1 MKSEPRGKSTA
12 RDLAYI
18 LYVNDGLDFQIQINY
33 LIDFSWQIFD
43 ENLYVLAT
51 GDIFPSSM
59 LKDVVG
65 DTAKINIT
73 RYYKTPVSS
82 IPEAEIPP
90 SELIP
95 GIIEK
100 VNELAKGY
108 GIEVTNARFNDF
120 SVSEADKM
128 RIHRMEK
135 EMEKARLY
143 SAIAKGASPVI
154 AVSAVQSEN
163 PSPNP
168 QEKFF
173 WLCKCGAQ
181 NKTNFCSECGSPKDF
196 DYWICSCGTKNH
208 GKFYMEWGRKL
219 EKY

>member
-18 LYVNDGLDFQIQINY
+18 LYVNEDLDFQIQINY

-43 ENLYVLAT
+43 ENLYVIAT

-135 EMEKARLY
+135 EMEKAMLY
-143 SAIAKGASPVI
+143 SAIAKAASPVI
-154 AVSAVQSEN
+154 TASDVQVN
-163 PSPNP
+163 PSPKP
-168 QEKFF
+168 QEKVS

-181 NKTNFCSECGSPKDF
+181 NKTNFCSECGAKKDF
-196 DYWICSCGTKNH
+196 DYWVCSCGTKNH
-208 GKFYMEWGRKL
+208 GKFCMECGRKL
-219 EKY
+219 EEY

>member
-18 LYVNDGLDFQIQINY
+18 LYVNEDLDFQIQINY

-43 ENLYVLAT
+43 ENLYVIAT

-82 IPEAEIPP
+82 IPEAEVPP

-143 SAIAKGASPVI
+143 SAVAKGANPVV
-154 AVSAVQSEN
+154 AASVVQVN
-163 PSPNP
+163 PSPKP
-168 QEKFF
+168 QEKVF

-208 GKFYMEWGRKL
+208 GKFCMECGRKL

>member
-18 LYVNDGLDFQIQINY
+18 LYVNEDLDFQIQINY

-43 ENLYVLAT
+43 ENLYVIAT

-82 IPEAEIPP
+82 MPEAEIPP

-143 SAIAKGASPVI
+143 SAVAKGANPVV
-154 AVSAVQSEN
+154 AASVVQVN
-163 PSPNP
+163 PSPKP
-168 QEKFF
+168 QEKVF

-208 GKFYMEWGRKL
+208 GKFCMECGRKL

>member
-18 LYVNDGLDFQIQINY
+18 LYVNEDLDFQIQINY

-43 ENLYVLAT
+43 ENLYVIAT

-143 SAIAKGASPVI
+143 SAVAKGANPVV
-154 AVSAVQSEN
+154 AASVVQVN
-163 PSPNP
+163 PSPKP
-168 QEKFF
+168 QEKVF

-208 GKFYMEWGRKL
+208 GKFCMECGRKL

>member
-1 MKSEPRGKSTA
+1 MNSEPRGKSTT

-18 LYVNDGLDFQIQINY
+18 LYVNNGLDFQVQINY
-33 LIDFSWQIFD
+33 LIDFSWKIFD
-43 ENLYVLAT
+43 ENLYVIAT

-95 GIIEK
+95 GIIEE

-143 SAIAKGASPVI
+143 SAVAKGANPVV
-154 AVSAVQSEN
+154 AASVVQIN
-163 PSPNP
+163 PSPKP
-168 QEKFF
+168 QEKVF

-208 GKFYMEWGRKL
+208 GKFCMECGRKL
-219 EKY
+219 EEY

>member
-18 LYVNDGLDFQIQINY
+18 HYVNDGLDLEIQMNY

-43 ENLYVLAT
+43 ENLYVMAT

-59 LKDVVG
+59 LKDAVG
-65 DTAKINIT
+65 DTAKINIV
-73 RYYKTPVSS
+73 RYYKTTVSS

-95 GIIEK
+95 DIIEK

-154 AVSAVQSEN
+154 AASAVQSEN
-163 PSPNP
+163 PSPQT
-168 QEKFF
+168 QEKVS

-181 NKTNFCSECGSPKDF
+181 NKTNFCSECGAPKSF
-196 DYWICSCGTKNH
+196 EKWVCSCGTKNS
-208 GKFYMEWGRKL
+208 GKFCMECGKKL
-219 EKY
+219 AEY

>member
-18 LYVNDGLDFQIQINY
+18 LYVNEDLDFQIQINY

-43 ENLYVLAT
+43 ENLYVIAT

-143 SAIAKGASPVI
+143 SAVAKGANPVV
-154 AVSAVQSEN
+154 AASVVQVN
-163 PSPNP
+163 PSPKP
-168 QEKFF
+168 QEKVF

-208 GKFYMEWGRKL
+208 GKFCMECGRKL
-219 EKY
+219 DKY

>member
-18 LYVNDGLDFQIQINY
+18 LYVNEDLDFQIQINY

-43 ENLYVLAT
+43 ENLYVIAT

-59 LKDVVG
+59 LKDAVG

-95 GIIEK
+95 GIIEE

-143 SAIAKGASPVI
+143 SAVAKGANSVV
-154 AVSAVQSEN
+154 AASVVQIN
-163 PSPNP
+163 PSPKP
-168 QEKFF
+168 QEKVF

-208 GKFYMEWGRKL
+208 GKFCMECGRKL

>member
-18 LYVNDGLDFQIQINY
+18 LYVNEDLDFQIQINY

-143 SAIAKGASPVI
+143 SAVAKGANPVV
-154 AVSAVQSEN
+154 AASVVQIN
-163 PSPNP
+163 PSPKP
-168 QEKFF
+168 QEKVF

-208 GKFYMEWGRKL
+208 GKFCMECGRKL
-219 EKY
+219 EEY

>member
-18 LYVNDGLDFQIQINY
+18 LYVNEDLDFQIQINY

-43 ENLYVLAT
+43 ENLYVIAT

-95 GIIEK
+95 GIIEE

-143 SAIAKGASPVI
+143 SAVAKGANSVV
-154 AVSAVQSEN
+154 AASVVQIN
-163 PSPNP
+163 PSPKP
-168 QEKFF
+168 QEKVF

-208 GKFYMEWGRKL
+208 GKFCMECGKKL
-219 EKY
+219 VEY

>member
-1 MKSEPRGKSTA
+1 MKSEPRGKSAA

-18 LYVNDGLDFQIQINY
+18 SYVNDGLDFQIHINY

-43 ENLYVLAT
+43 ENLYVIAT

-59 LKDVVG
+59 LKDAVG

-95 GIIEK
+95 GIIEE

-143 SAIAKGASPVI
+143 SAVAKGANPVV
-154 AVSAVQSEN
+154 AASVVQIN
-163 PSPNP
+163 PSPKP
-168 QEKFF
+168 QEKVF

-208 GKFYMEWGRKL
+208 GKFCMECGRKL
-219 EKY
+219 EEY

>member
-18 LYVNDGLDFQIQINY
+18 LYVNEDLDFQIQINY

-43 ENLYVLAT
+43 ENLYVIAT

-135 EMEKARLY
+135 EMEKAMLY
-143 SAIAKGASPVI
+143 SAIAKAASPVI
-154 AVSAVQSEN
+154 TASDVQVN
-163 PSPNP
+163 PSPKP
-168 QEKFF
+168 QEKVF

-208 GKFYMEWGRKL
+208 GKFCMECGRKL
-219 EKY
+219 EEY

>member
-18 LYVNDGLDFQIQINY
+18 LYVNEDLDFQIQINY

-43 ENLYVLAT
+43 ENLYVIAT

-135 EMEKARLY
+135 EMERARLY
-143 SAIAKGASPVI
+143 SAVAKGANSVV
-154 AVSAVQSEN
+154 AASVVQIN
-163 PSPNP
+163 PSPKP
-168 QEKFF
+168 QEKVF

-196 DYWICSCGTKNH
+196 DYWICSCGTKNR
-208 GKFYMEWGRKL
+208 GKFCMECGRKL
-219 EKY
+219 EEY

>member
-18 LYVNDGLDFQIQINY
+18 LYVNNGLDFQIQINY

-43 ENLYVLAT
+43 ENLYVIAT

-95 GIIEK
+95 GIIEE

-143 SAIAKGASPVI
+143 SAVAKGANSVV
-154 AVSAVQSEN
+154 AASVVQIN
-163 PSPNP
+163 PSPKP
-168 QEKFF
+168 QEKVF

-196 DYWICSCGTKNH
+196 DYWICSCGTKNR
-208 GKFYMEWGRKL
+208 GKFCMECGRKL

>member
-18 LYVNDGLDFQIQINY
+18 LYVNEDLDFQIQINY

-43 ENLYVLAT
+43 ENLYVIAT

-143 SAIAKGASPVI
+143 SAVAKGANSVV
-154 AVSAVQSEN
+154 AASVVQIN
-163 PSPNP
+163 PSPKP
-168 QEKFF
+168 QEKVF

-208 GKFYMEWGRKL
+208 GKFCMECGRKL
-219 EKY
+219 EEY

>member
-18 LYVNDGLDFQIQINY
+18 LYVNEDLDFQIQINY

-43 ENLYVLAT
+43 ENLYVIAT

-143 SAIAKGASPVI
+143 SAVAKGANPVV
-154 AVSAVQSEN
+154 AASVVQVN
-163 PSPNP
+163 PSPKP
-168 QEKFF
+168 QEKVF

-208 GKFYMEWGRKL
+208 GKF
-219 EKY
+219 

>member
-1 MKSEPRGKSTA
+1 MKSEPRGKSMA

-18 LYVNDGLDFQIQINY
+18 PYVKDGLDFELQMNY

-43 ENLYVLAT
+43 ENLYVIAT

-59 LKDVVG
+59 LKDAVG

-154 AVSAVQSEN
+154 AASAVQAEN
-163 PSPNP
+163 PVPKP
-168 QEKFF
+168 QEKVL

-208 GKFYMEWGRKL
+208 GKFCMECGRKL

>member
-18 LYVNDGLDFQIQINY
+18 LYVNEDLDFQIQINY

-43 ENLYVLAT
+43 ENLYVIAT

-143 SAIAKGASPVI
+143 SAVAKGANPVV
-154 AVSAVQSEN
+154 AASVVQVN
-163 PSPNP
+163 PSPKP
-168 QEKFF
+168 QEKVF

-196 DYWICSCGTKNH
+196 DYWICSCGTKNR
-208 GKFYMEWGRKL
+208 GKFCMECGRKL
-219 EKY
+219 EEY

>member
-18 LYVNDGLDFQIQINY
+18 LYVNEDLDFQIQINY

-43 ENLYVLAT
+43 ENLYVIAT

-95 GIIEK
+95 GIIEE

-143 SAIAKGASPVI
+143 SAVAKGANSVV
-154 AVSAVQSEN
+154 AASVVQIN
-163 PSPNP
+163 PSPKP
-168 QEKFF
+168 QEKVF

-208 GKFYMEWGRKL
+208 GKFCMECGRKL

>member
-1 MKSEPRGKSTA
+1 MKSELRGKSTA

-18 LYVNDGLDFQIQINY
+18 LYVNNGLDFQIQINY

-43 ENLYVLAT
+43 ENLYVIAT

-135 EMEKARLY
+135 EMEKAMLY
-143 SAIAKGASPVI
+143 SAIAKGANPVI
-154 AVSAVQSEN
+154 AASVVQTD
-163 PSPNP
+163 PSPKP
-168 QEKFF
+168 EEKVS

-196 DYWICSCGTKNH
+196 DYWVCSCGTKNH
-208 GKFYMEWGRKL
+208 GKFCMECGRKL

>member
-1 MKSEPRGKSTA
+1 MKSEPRGKSTT

-18 LYVNDGLDFQIQINY
+18 LYVNNGLDFQIQINY

-43 ENLYVLAT
+43 ENLYVIAT

-59 LKDVVG
+59 LKDAVG

-73 RYYKTPVSS
+73 RYHKTPVSS

-143 SAIAKGASPVI
+143 SAVAKGANPVV
-154 AVSAVQSEN
+154 AASVVQVN
-163 PSPNP
+163 PSPKP
-168 QEKFF
+168 QEKSF
-173 WLCKCGAQ
+173 LA
-181 NKTNFCSECGSPKDF
+181 
-196 DYWICSCGTKNH
+196 
-208 GKFYMEWGRKL
+208 L
-219 EKY
+219 

>member
-1 MKSEPRGKSTA
+1 MNSEPRGKSTA

-18 LYVNDGLDFQIQINY
+18 LYVNNGLDFQIQINY

-43 ENLYVLAT
+43 ENLYVIAT

-143 SAIAKGASPVI
+143 SAVAKGANSVV
-154 AVSAVQSEN
+154 AASVVQIN
-163 PSPNP
+163 PSPKP
-168 QEKFF
+168 QEKVF

-208 GKFYMEWGRKL
+208 GKFCMECG
-219 EKY
+219 

>member
-18 LYVNDGLDFQIQINY
+18 LYVNEDLDFQIQINY

-43 ENLYVLAT
+43 ENLYVIAT
-51 GDIFPSSM
+51 GDIFPISM
-59 LKDVVG
+59 LKDAVG

-100 VNELAKGY
+100 VNELKSGMM
-108 GIEVTNARFNDF
+108 IK
-120 SVSEADKM
+120 S
-128 RIHRMEK
+128 
-135 EMEKARLY
+135 
-143 SAIAKGASPVI
+143 
-154 AVSAVQSEN
+154 
-163 PSPNP
+163 
-168 QEKFF
+168 
-173 WLCKCGAQ
+173 
-181 NKTNFCSECGSPKDF
+181 
-196 DYWICSCGTKNH
+196 
-208 GKFYMEWGRKL
+208 
-219 EKY
+219 

>member
-18 LYVNDGLDFQIQINY
+18 LYVNEDLDFQIQINY

-43 ENLYVLAT
+43 ENLYVIAT

-95 GIIEK
+95 GIIEE

-143 SAIAKGASPVI
+143 SAVAKGANPVV
-154 AVSAVQSEN
+154 AASVVQVN
-163 PSPNP
+163 PSPKP
-168 QEKFF
+168 QEKVF

-208 GKFYMEWGRKL
+208 GKFCMECGRKL

>member
-18 LYVNDGLDFQIQINY
+18 LYVNEDLDFQIQINY

-43 ENLYVLAT
+43 ENLYVIAT

-143 SAIAKGASPVI
+143 SAVAKGANSVV
-154 AVSAVQSEN
+154 AASVVQIN
-163 PSPNP
+163 PSPKP
-168 QEKFF
+168 QEKVF

-208 GKFYMEWGRKL
+208 GKFCMECGRKL

>member
-18 LYVNDGLDFQIQINY
+18 PYVNDGLDFEIQMNY

-43 ENLYVLAT
+43 ENLYVIAT

-59 LKDVVG
+59 LKDAVG

-108 GIEVTNARFNDF
+108 GIEITNARFNDF

-135 EMEKARLY
+135 EIEKARLY
-143 SAIAKGASPVI
+143 SAIAKGSIPVI
-154 AVSAVQSEN
+154 AASAVQAEN
-163 PSPNP
+163 PAPKP
-168 QEKFF
+168 QEKVS

-181 NKTNFCSECGSPKDF
+181 NKTNFCSECGSQKSF
-196 DYWICSCGTKNH
+196 EKWICSCGTKNS
-208 GKFYMEWGRKL
+208 GKFCMECGRKL
-219 EKY
+219 EEY